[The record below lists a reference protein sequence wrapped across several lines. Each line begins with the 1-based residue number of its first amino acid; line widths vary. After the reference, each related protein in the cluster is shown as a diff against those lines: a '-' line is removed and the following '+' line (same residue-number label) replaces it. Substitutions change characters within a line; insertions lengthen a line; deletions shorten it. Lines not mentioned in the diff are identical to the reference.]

1 MTYKIVSKY
10 IKNLDFKIP
19 SAKSY
24 YLLEKNIKNYR
35 VKIDVTSKKINDM
48 VVEID
53 TNLYFEPKNK
63 NTDNFKISIIYS
75 AVINFEKSIDK
86 EQLEKVV
93 LIETPTAVFP
103 DISKIVSSL
112 FEKSGFKQFS
122 LPEMDFKK
130 FYEERKKN

>member
-75 AVINFEKSIDK
+75 AVVNFEKGIDK

>member
-1 MTYKIVSKY
+1 
-10 IKNLDFKIP
+10 
-19 SAKSY
+19 
-24 YLLEKNIKNYR
+24 
-35 VKIDVTSKKINDM
+35 M